1 MLVVLV
7 FPDLI
12 DENIMWRGPEIGFLG
27 GHTPLVCWTE
37 LASSCFFALGIKIRF
52 ARIYL
57 FSQRNPKICL
67 LIADMGG
74 FLVLIRVTRGDNW

>member
-27 GHTPLVCWTE
+27 GHAPLVCWTE
-37 LASSCFFALGIKIRF
+37 LASSCIFALGI
-52 ARIYL
+52 
-57 FSQRNPKICL
+57 
-67 LIADMGG
+67 
-74 FLVLIRVTRGDNW
+74 

>member
-27 GHTPLVCWTE
+27 GHAPLVCWTE
-37 LASSCFFALGIKIRF
+37 LASSCFFALGI
-52 ARIYL
+52 
-57 FSQRNPKICL
+57 
-67 LIADMGG
+67 
-74 FLVLIRVTRGDNW
+74 